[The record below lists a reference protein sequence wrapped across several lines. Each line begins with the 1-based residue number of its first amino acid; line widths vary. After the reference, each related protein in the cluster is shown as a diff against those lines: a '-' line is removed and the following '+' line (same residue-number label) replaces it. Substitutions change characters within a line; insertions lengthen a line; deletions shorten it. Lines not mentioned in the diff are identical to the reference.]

1 MLLAIDIGNTN
12 SVFALTEGDAIRA
25 TWRCVTDTKRTAD
38 EYGAWLTQLM
48 GLEWIEP
55 QQVTAIVVATVVPES
70 LFNVVGMCR
79 RYFRCEPLVV
89 GDSAVHLGVEAK
101 VDRPREV
108 GADRLVNGL
117 SAHRRYGG
125 PAIVIDFGTATTFD
139 VIDGDGNYNGG
150 VIAPGINLSL
160 QALHMAA
167 ARLPRVDIKR
177 PEKVIG
183 RNTIACMQSGVYWG
197 YVGLIEGIVARIR
210 AEWDAPL
217 KVIGTGG
224 LVPLFAEATNVFD
237 HVDGDLTLHGLIAVH
252 ALNSSAPA
260 SSSATASPAH

>member
-12 SVFALTEGDAIRA
+12 SVFALAEGESVRT

-38 EYGAWLTQLM
+38 EYGSWLTQLM

-55 QQVTAIVVATVVPES
+55 QRVTGIVIATVVPES

-89 GDSAVHLGVEAK
+89 GSPTVDLGVEAR
-101 VDRPREV
+101 VERPKEV
-108 GADRLVNGL
+108 GADRMVNAL

-125 PAIVIDFGTATTFD
+125 PAIIIDFGTATTFD
-139 VIDGDGNYNGG
+139 VIDDGGHYNGG

-167 ARLPRVDIKR
+167 ARLPRVDIRR
-177 PEKVIG
+177 PDTVIG
-183 RNTIACMQSGVYWG
+183 RTTVACMQSGVYWG

-210 AEWDAPL
+210 AEWPAPL

-224 LVPLFAEATNVFD
+224 LVPLFAEATTVFD

-252 ALNSSAPA
+252 ALNS
-260 SSSATASPAH
+260 AH

>member
-12 SVFALTEGDAIRA
+12 SVFALAEGDAVRA
-25 TWRCVTDTKRTAD
+25 TWRCVTDAKRTAD

-48 GLEWIEP
+48 GLDWIEP
-55 QQVTAIVVATVVPES
+55 QRVTAVVISTVVPET

-89 GDSAVHLGVEAK
+89 GDPAVRVGVEAK

-108 GADRLVNGL
+108 GADRIVNAL

-167 ARLPRVDIKR
+167 ARLPRVEIRR
-177 PEKVIG
+177 PDTVIG
-183 RNTIACMQSGVYWG
+183 RSTVPCMQSGVYWG
-197 YVGLIEGIVARIR
+197 YIGLIEGIVARIR
-210 AEWDAPL
+210 EEWGAPI

-224 LVPLFAEATNVFD
+224 LVPLFAEATTVFD

-252 ALNSSAPA
+252 ALNQPPGNAAGA
-260 SSSATASPAH
+260 SG

>member
-12 SVFALTEGDAIRA
+12 SVFALMEGDDARA
-25 TWRCVTDTKRTAD
+25 TWRCVTDTRRTAD

-48 GLEWIEP
+48 GLDWIEP
-55 QQVTAIVVATVVPES
+55 QRVTAIVVATVVPET
-70 LFNVVGMCR
+70 LFNVVGMCQ

-89 GDSAVHLGVEAK
+89 GNAGVELGVEAL

-108 GADRLVNGL
+108 GADRMVNAL
-117 SAHRRYGG
+117 AAHRRYGG
-125 PAIVIDFGTATTFD
+125 PAIIVDFGTATTFD
-139 VIDGDGNYNGG
+139 VIDEGGNYNGG

-177 PEKVIG
+177 PERVIG
-183 RNTIACMQSGVYWG
+183 RSTVPCMQSGVYWG
-197 YVGLIEGIVARIR
+197 YIGLVEGIVARIR
-210 AEWDAPL
+210 EEWGAPL

-224 LVPLFAEATNVFD
+224 LVPLFAEATKVFD
-237 HVDGDLTLHGLIAVH
+237 HVDGDLTLYGLVQVH
-252 ALNSSAPA
+252 ALNRR
-260 SSSATASPAH
+260 ATGPEGCGG

>member
-12 SVFALTEGDAIRA
+12 SVFALAEGEAVRA

-38 EYGAWLTQLM
+38 EYAAWLTQLM
-48 GLEWIEP
+48 GLDWIEP
-55 QQVTAIVVATVVPES
+55 QRVTAIVIATVVPET

-89 GDSAVHLGVEAK
+89 GDPAVQLGVEAR
-101 VDRPREV
+101 VERPREV
-108 GADRLVNGL
+108 GADRMVNAL
-117 SAHRRYGG
+117 ATHRRYGG
-125 PAIVIDFGTATTFD
+125 PAIVIDLGTATTFD
-139 VIDGDGNYNGG
+139 IVDRDGNYNGG

-167 ARLPRVDIKR
+167 ARLPRVDIRR
-177 PEKVIG
+177 PETVIG
-183 RNTIACMQSGVYWG
+183 RATVPCMQSGVYWG

-210 AEWDAPL
+210 QEWGEPI

-224 LVPLFAEATNVFD
+224 LVPLFAEATDVFD
-237 HVDGDLTLHGLIAVH
+237 HVDGDLTLYGLIQVH
-252 ALNSSAPA
+252 ALNRPA
-260 SSSATASPAH
+260 ANAAGQDG